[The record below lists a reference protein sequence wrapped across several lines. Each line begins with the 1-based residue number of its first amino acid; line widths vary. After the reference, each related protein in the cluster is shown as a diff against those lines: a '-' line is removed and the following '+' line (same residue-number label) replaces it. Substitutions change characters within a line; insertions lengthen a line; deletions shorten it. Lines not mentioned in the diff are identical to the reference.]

1 MRLAVI
7 GAGMAG
13 LAAARALRA
22 ARPSLEITV
31 YEQSRGL
38 GGRAATRRR
47 ADGFVFDHGAQYFK
61 APTAELERLITH
73 ELPHDELLDIGRP
86 VWTFDHAGTI
96 AEGDPLQNADPKWTY
111 RSGLSTLGE
120 LLGDGLTIERE
131 VRVAALRQSFARWAL
146 VGERQQMIGDAD
158 MVLLTPPAPQTA
170 DLLAA
175 SDLPGELQAQL
186 IAALQPAAYRRCIS
200 LAFGYART
208 IHRPFY
214 ALVNTDRAHLIAWVA
229 LEHEKGPQRCPPGH
243 ALLIAQMGPAF
254 SNEHWGAPTDALAP
268 LVAGLLGDL
277 LGEDLDEWLWADR
290 EGWRFALPDGR
301 ADMARLGAD
310 QGLFFAGDYTA
321 GLGRV
326 HTAIEAGWQA
336 ADTIA
341 ALIPN

>member
-1 MRLAVI
+1 
-7 GAGMAG
+7 MAG

-22 ARPSLEITV
+22 ARPGLAITV
-31 YEQSRGL
+31 YEKSRGL

-47 ADGFVFDHGAQYFK
+47 AEGFVFDHGAQYFK
-61 APTAELERLITH
+61 TPTAELERLITRD
-73 ELPHDELLDIGRP
+73 LPHDELFDIARP

-96 AEGDPLQNADPKWTY
+96 AEGDPLQNADPKWSY
-111 RSGLSTLGE
+111 RSGISTLGK
-120 LLGDGLTIERE
+120 LLGDGLTIQRE
-131 VRVAALRQSFARWAL
+131 VRVAALRQGAGPRWSL
-146 VGERQQMIGDAD
+146 VGDRQQPIGDAD

-175 SDLPGELQAQL
+175 SDLPDELRSQL
-186 IAALQPAAYRRCIS
+186 VAALQPAVYRRCLS
-200 LAFGYART
+200 LAFGYARA

-214 ALVNTDRAHLIAWVA
+214 ALVNTDRAHPISWVA

-254 SNEHWGAPTDALAP
+254 SAERWDTPADALAP
-268 LVAGLLGDL
+268 LVAGLVGDL

-290 EGWRFALPDGR
+290 QGWRFALPDGR
-301 ADMARLGAD
+301 AELARLGAE

-326 HTAIEAGWQA
+326 HTAIEAGWRA
-336 ADTIA
+336 AAAIA
-341 ALIPN
+341 ALIPS